1 MAKRDAEEPGNPRAR
16 LAGGVYLLYFATAI
30 GASLLL
36 SAPALKPI
44 QDFVN
49 VISFGIYALLAL
61 LFYNLFKPVNR
72 RLSLIAALVS
82 LAGCAAGVLD
92 LYHRL
97 PTQVNP
103 LFFFAPYC
111 LLIGYLILG
120 SKFLPRILGALMM
133 LAGLGWLAF
142 LVPAV
147 AKHISVWI
155 EGLGIGAEGLLMLW
169 LLAAGVNEQ
178 RWQKQEKARVKAGN
192 RE

>member
-1 MAKRDAEEPGNPRAR
+1 LTEANVAKQFEEEPGNPRAR
-16 LAGGVYLLYFATAI
+16 LTGGVYLLYFVTAI

-49 VISFGIYALLAL
+49 VISFGIYAVLAL
-61 LFYNLFKPVNR
+61 LFYNLFKPVNQ
-72 RLSLIAALVS
+72 RLSLLAALVS
-82 LAGCAAGVLD
+82 VAGCVAGVLN
-92 LYHRL
+92 LFHRL
-97 PTQVNP
+97 PPHVNP

-142 LVPAV
+142 LVPAL
-147 AKHISVWI
+147 AKRLSLWI
-155 EGLGIGAEGLLMLW
+155 EALGIGAEGLLMLW
-169 LLAAGVNEQ
+169 LLTAGVNEQ
-178 RWQKQEKARVKAGN
+178 RW
-192 RE
+192 